1 MKRSSPWTAPAMPDI
16 RAALRRGFID
26 LIERHSAAL
35 VDDPDLRSARNP
47 AQLRRRNSLARELA
61 ASLDD
66 MRTEV
71 AALDRAGLYWV
82 LSA

>member
-1 MKRSSPWTAPAMPDI
+1 MKRGSPWAAPAVPDI
-16 RAALRRGFID
+16 RAGLRRGFVE
-26 LIERHSAAL
+26 LIERFSVAL
-35 VDDPDLRSARNP
+35 TDDPDLRSVRDP
-47 AQLRRRNSLARELA
+47 AELRRRNNRARDLG
-61 ASLDD
+61 ASLDE